1 MRVIPAIDLQ
11 EGKCVRLLR
20 GERNKATI
28 FSHDPVGFA
37 LKWQSQGAELIHI
50 VDLDGAFEGRPQ
62 NSEVIA
68 KIASAVDI
76 PVQLGGGM
84 RDAATVK
91 NALELGVERV
101 ILGTAAVE
109 DHHFVK
115 KMVELYG
122 QRILVGIDAKE
133 GIVAVKGWVEKTG
146 ERAVEFALKMQQL
159 GVKEII
165 YTDISRD
172 GTLEGP
178 NIEALKTMAVALKV
192 PVIASGGI
200 SSLNDLRALK
210 ELEPLG
216 VSGVIV
222 GQALYAGRFT
232 LKEAIKILGKG
243 REDVGQKDYPLP

>member
-1 MRVIPAIDLQ
+1 MMQVIPAIDLH

-20 GERNKATI
+20 GERSKVTV
-28 FSHDPVGFA
+28 FSLNPVEVA
-37 LKWQSQGAELIHI
+37 LQWQLQGAGLLHI

-62 NSEVIA
+62 NSAVIA
-68 KIASAVDI
+68 EIASSVDI
-76 PVQLGGGM
+76 PVQLGGGI
-84 RDAATVK
+84 RDAATVE
-91 NALELGVERV
+91 NALKLGVKRV

-109 DHHFVK
+109 DQEFVK
-115 KMVELYG
+115 RMVDLYG
-122 QRILVGIDAKE
+122 ERIVVGIDARD

-146 ERAVEFALKMQQL
+146 ERAVGFALKMQQL

-178 NIEALKTMAVALKV
+178 NIEALRTMARALKV
-192 PVIASGGI
+192 PIIASGGI
-200 SSLNDLRALK
+200 SSLEDLRAVK

-222 GQALYAGRFT
+222 GQALYASRFT
-232 LKEAIKILGKG
+232 LKEAIITMGKG
-243 REDVGQKDYPLP
+243 REDVG